1 MEQERS
7 DLERAKS
14 GDMNLYG
21 ADLYGADLGSANL
34 GRANL
39 DSADLYDANL
49 RDANLG
55 GANLGGANLRGADLR
70 GANLYDANLRGA
82 DLRGANL
89 PTTSH
94 DAISEILRTAAASNI
109 QYRMIAGLVIISRDM
124 CWQDFANTLPEQD
137 FQWALSVLAQWEC
150 FVEKVKYYQII
161 EQKEETD
168 ATK

>member
-21 ADLYGADLGSANL
+21 ADLYGADLYGADLGSANL

-39 DSADLYDANL
+39 DSADLYD
-49 RDANLG
+49 
-55 GANLGGANLRGADLR
+55 ANLRGADLR